1 MRIPLKE
8 YYQQLLYV
16 LHTYPQAGAFIIR
29 HRLWSGFWQYN
40 WVSKLLLLAAVLVG
54 LQFIS
59 SVTDWFRS
67 FQADDPLMA
76 MSAAGGIFMKVIRD
90 EYQYLSSG
98 SIRYLMMILLEVVIF
113 HVCRQTISVLTGCDS
128 KASMKAFLKAQMRMI
143 RVVIYCY
150 VLEMLLGLGL
160 KSFFNFFGFL
170 DFIEPALLLLISIF
184 FLGFAVMD
192 NYLEQFGLSVKESLT
207 YSQPLIGIALGVGLV
222 IQVLFMVPILG
233 PVVAPMLAAETPSIA
248 LYELTDL
255 HLSAPKTAINQAD

>member
-1 MRIPLKE
+1 MRIPIRE
-8 YYQQLLYV
+8 YYQQLLYA

-29 HRLWSGFWQYN
+29 HRLWNGFWQYS
-40 WVSKLLLLAAVLVG
+40 WVSKLLLLVAILVG
-54 LQFIS
+54 LQFIG

-67 FQADDPLMA
+67 FQADDPLMT

-113 HVCRQTISVLTGCDS
+113 HVCRQTISVLTGRDS
-128 KASMKAFLKAQMRMI
+128 KASMKAFLAAQMRMI

-150 VLEMLLGLGL
+150 VLEMLLGLGV
-160 KSFFNFFGFL
+160 KSFFNIFGFL
-170 DFIEPALLLLISIF
+170 DFIEPALLLLISVF
-184 FLGFAVMD
+184 FLGFAIMD
-192 NYLEQFGLSVKESLT
+192 NYLEQFGLSVKESLA
-207 YSQPLIGIALGVGLV
+207 YSKPFMGITLGVGLV

-233 PVVAPMLAAETPSIA
+233 PVVAPMLAAVTASIT

-255 HLSAPKTAINQAD
+255 HLTSPETATIQAD